1 MRIVVDTN
9 IAFSA
14 ILNTNSKIARIILQ
28 TKSRLNFYSTDLLIN
43 EIQEHKHKLKRLA
56 GFTEYELNK
65 TILLITQKIRFID
78 ANLIPSNVFLSS
90 QELLNEIDVDDTEFV
105 ALTDHIHGKLW
116 SGDKALQDGLKLQKW
131 NKFITTNELYAK
143 IHHLK

>member
-28 TKSRLNFYSTDLLIN
+28 PRSRLNFYSTDLLIN
-43 EIQEHKHKLKRLA
+43 EIQEHKYKLKRLA

-90 QELLNEIDVDDTEFV
+90 QELLNDIDVDDTEFV

-116 SGDKALQDGLKLQKW
+116 SGDKALQDGLKLKKW

-143 IHHLK
+143 IHDLK